1 MHTKIFKKILLGA
14 IMVLLIASTFI
25 SCSGKEDTD
34 MEKTADGKIILR
46 FWHALSDAPRS
57 GWIQAKADEWNKSQD
72 EYFMIPE
79 SKGSYRETL
88 NATILAVKQDNP
100 PHLAQIFEVGSQI
113 ANDSKIFQPISE
125 IGNVDYSDYIDSVLN
140 YYTIDG
146 KVNSIPFNSS
156 SPVLYYN
163 KDKMKEAGLD
173 PEMPPTT
180 LEEVI
185 AFTSKAKAAGVT
197 GAAFSM
203 NLHGW
208 FYEQL
213 VAEQGGLLANNDN
226 GRQARATEVYL
237 NSVEMKRVVS
247 LMKEL
252 NDKGL
257 YSYTGKLEDWRGSD
271 NIFIEGQAMF
281 HVTSTADLGN
291 LSQSI
296 EGSFELGTGFLPI
309 PDGPRNGTVIGGA
322 SVWLV
327 KGFDDEVAS
336 AAQDFLLYMTNT
348 KNMADWHK
356 LTGYYPVRKSSIDL
370 LEQEGWFSGH
380 PERTVA
386 FTQLLETKS
395 NTATAGALIGS
406 FTDTRTILAEA
417 IQKVFNGMAV
427 DKALDEANEKAN
439 VKLQEYNQNIQ

>member
-1 MHTKIFKKILLGA
+1 M
-14 IMVLLIASTFI
+14 
-25 SCSGKEDTD
+25 
-34 MEKTADGKIILR
+34 R
-46 FWHALSDAPRS
+46 FWHAFSDAKRS
-57 GWIQAKADEWNKSQD
+57 EWIQTQADTWNESQD
-72 EYFMIPE
+72 TYFMIPE
-79 SKGSYRETL
+79 SKGNYRETL
-88 NATILAVKQDNP
+88 NATILAVKQGQP
-100 PHLAQIFEVGSQI
+100 PQLAQIFEVGSQI
-113 ANDSKIFQPISE
+113 ANDSQIFQPVGE
-125 IGNVDYSDYIDSVLN
+125 IGNIDYSDYIDSVLN
-140 YYTIDG
+140 YYTING

-173 PEMPPTT
+173 PEMPPKT

-185 AFTSKAKAAGVT
+185 EFTSKAKDAGVK

-226 GRQARATEVYL
+226 GRTARATTVYL
-237 NSVEMKRVVS
+237 NSKEMKRVVN

-257 YSYTGKLEDWRGSD
+257 YSYTGKLEDWGGSD
-271 NIFIEGQAMF
+271 SIFIEGQAMF

-291 LSQSI
+291 LSQSV

-309 PDGPRNGTVIGGA
+309 PKGPRNGTIIGGA

-327 KGFDDEVAS
+327 KGFDIEVAT
-336 AAQDFLLYMTNT
+336 AAQNFLLYMTNT

-370 LEQEGWFSGH
+370 LEQEGWFSGN

-386 FTQLLETKS
+386 FTQLLETES

-406 FTDTRTILAEA
+406 FSDTRTILAEA
-417 IQKVFNGMAV
+417 IQKVFNGAV
-427 DKALDEANEKAN
+427 VDEALEEANEKAN
-439 VKLQEYNQNIQ
+439 IKLQEYNQNIQ

>member
-1 MHTKIFKKILLGA
+1 MKKIFFMALSITILLST
-14 IMVLLIASTFI
+14 ITFI
-25 SCSGKEDTD
+25 SCSEKEDTS
-34 MEKTADGKIILR
+34 MEKTAEGKIILR
-46 FWHALSDAPRS
+46 FWHAFSDAKRS
-57 GWIQAKADEWNKSQD
+57 EWIQTQADTWNESQD
-72 EYFMIPE
+72 TYFMIPE
-79 SKGSYRETL
+79 SKGNYRETL
-88 NATILAVKQDNP
+88 NATILAVKQGQP
-100 PHLAQIFEVGSQI
+100 PQLAQIFEVGSQI
-113 ANDSKIFQPISE
+113 ANDSQIFQPVGE
-125 IGNVDYSDYIDSVLN
+125 IGNIDYSDYIDSVLN
-140 YYTIDG
+140 YYTING

-173 PEMPPTT
+173 PEMPPKT

-185 AFTSKAKAAGVT
+185 EFTSKAKDAGVK

-226 GRQARATEVYL
+226 GRTARATTVYL
-237 NSVEMKRVVS
+237 NSKEMKRVVN

-257 YSYTGKLEDWRGSD
+257 YSYTGKLEDWGGSD
-271 NIFIEGQAMF
+271 SIFIEGQAMF

-291 LSQSI
+291 LSQSV

-309 PDGPRNGTVIGGA
+309 PKGPRNGTIIGGA

-327 KGFDDEVAS
+327 KGFDIEVAT
-336 AAQDFLLYMTNT
+336 AAQNFLLYMTNT

-370 LEQEGWFSGH
+370 LEQEGWFSGN

-386 FTQLLETKS
+386 FTQLLETES

-406 FTDTRTILAEA
+406 FSDTRTILAEA
-417 IQKVFNGMAV
+417 IQKVFNGAV
-427 DKALDEANEKAN
+427 VDEALEEANEKAN
-439 VKLQEYNQNIQ
+439 IKLQEYNQNIQ